1 MAILNGWWVDDRTP
15 DAVRTLEIEGWLDV
29 LQDLS
34 EAEVRDAWG
43 SYQRNGARTA
53 SGRLVKPDA
62 GALWHVAMDAR
73 AVTARTFAAA
83 ERLSREE
90 AEYRAERERL
100 RENPVQGRAE
110 AVARIMAEVGYT
122 LSAKRPPQGE

>member
-53 SGRLVKPDA
+53 SGRLGVAADA
-62 GALWHVAMDAR
+62 VGAADLPGR
-73 AVTARTFAAA
+73 AVPRDRAAHGPRRRYRRRRAGRECAREHQPCETTMFVSPFVPHQ
-83 ERLSREE
+83 L
-90 AEYRAERERL
+90 L
-100 RENPVQGRAE
+100 
-110 AVARIMAEVGYT
+110 
-122 LSAKRPPQGE
+122 LSAPRGAHVSRRS